1 MQTDI
6 NALTQEYWAKNGPY
20 KPKPSEVESPG
31 GSLISSLIAIPVGLL
46 LLAAGPLGWLALA
59 ALAMNWGQSES

>member
-6 NALTQEYWAKNGPY
+6 NELTREYWAKNGPY
-20 KPKPSEVESPG
+20 KPKPSEVVSPG
-31 GSLISSLIAIPVGLL
+31 GSLISSLFAIPVGLL

-59 ALAMNWGQSES
+59 GLAVSCGQSES